1 MTMQHHE
8 KTVAAKLVL
17 SAGDLLLRSIPIIKE
32 SISVGRRPYNDIAL
46 DDLTVSGEHALIQGR
61 GTDFVVR
68 DLRSRN
74 GTLVNG
80 RPIAEHLLVHGDLI
94 EIGVYRLRFM
104 MERRSPEPDSEAP
117 LGPASLEYLNHAPPG
132 QTVMIDRPIVSV
144 HGSGHVAVVSRRKN
158 GYFLTHLEG
167 LAFPLVNGESIGLTS
182 RLLGDGD
189 LIELSGTMI
198 RFRVQQV

>member
-68 DLRSRN
+68 DLRS
-74 GTLVNG
+74 
-80 RPIAEHLLVHGDLI
+80 GDLHT
-94 EIGVYRLRFM
+94 EG
-104 MERRSPEPDSEAP
+104 ERI
-117 LGPASLEYLNHAPPG
+117 
-132 QTVMIDRPIVSV
+132 QTCIS
-144 HGSGHVAVVSRRKN
+144 VAV
-158 GYFLTHLEG
+158 
-167 LAFPLVNGESIGLTS
+167 
-182 RLLGDGD
+182 GDCTLD
-189 LIELSGTMI
+189 
-198 RFRVQQV
+198 V